1 MFDGASQDF
10 EFGSF
15 RLRTGDGVLLKNG
28 EVVALTPKAFQILI
42 LLVRQ
47 HGKLITKDEI
57 MREVW
62 ADTFVEESSIIRNI
76 SVLRKILLD
85 DASNCYIETFHRRGY
100 RFVAPMR
107 EIAAEM
113 PTEIAVLPFA
123 MLNSD
128 AEYEHL
134 GIGLADTLTTH
145 LSRFREIIVRPTSAV
160 INYAAAP
167 DIFAAGKQLSVQ
179 AVLSG
184 SIQFSR
190 ESLRVNLQFVS
201 IESRRLIW
209 GANID
214 GQLNDIL
221 KVQDEISRQV
231 VKMLLPQ
238 TFEIESDS
246 SVTKQTADSEA
257 YQLYLRGRFYWNKR
271 SPENIQ
277 KAISYLNRTVE
288 KDPHYA
294 LAHAALAD
302 CFLVAAHYD
311 AAVEYSEENRHS
323 NYEQARQAA
332 EKALE
337 IDPTLGEA
345 VTALAHVCF
354 LDEWNF
360 PEAEILYLKAIELK
374 PNYST
379 ARHWYASFLA
389 AFGRFD
395 ESLREM
401 RKALALDFL
410 SPMINRSLG
419 ILLTYAGRYTEAALQ
434 FEATLEIEPY
444 YIPAIYGYAI
454 LHTLQGDFAAARKM
468 LENAAAITPDS
479 RMVLSGKA
487 YIQAAAGQHAETLV
501 LPEEMRSTKIASQIS
516 PVDYATIYNYLGE
529 TEKTFEWLE
538 SAYQER
544 DIEILFLKVY
554 PEFRNLH
561 ADERFVLLA
570 KRIGLDK

>member
-62 ADTFVEESSIIRNI
+62 AETFVEESSIIRNI

-167 DIFAAGKQLSVQ
+167 DIFAVGKQLNVQ

-214 GQLNDIL
+214 GQLSDIL

-231 VKMLLPQ
+231 VKLLLPQ
-238 TFEIESDS
+238 TSENQSKP
-246 SVTKQTADSEA
+246 SVPTQTADSEA

-271 SPENIQ
+271 TDSGIE
-277 KAISYLNRTVE
+277 KAILFFRQAIALDSR
-288 KDPHYA
+288 YA
-294 LAHAALAD
+294 LAYAGLAD
-302 CFLVAAHYD
+302 CFLVQVETDHANRQTLYD
-311 AAVEYSEENRHS
+311 
-323 NYEQARQAA
+323 QAREAA
-332 EKALE
+332 QNALA
-337 IDPTLGEA
+337 IDETLGEA
-345 VTALAHVCF
+345 VASLAHVLF
-354 LDEWNF
+354 FGDWNAR
-360 PEAEILYLKAIELK
+360 EAEILYQKAVEMN
-374 PNYST
+374 PNYAT
-379 ARHWYASFLA
+379 TRHWYGVFLTA
-389 AFGRFD
+389 HGRYD
-395 ESLREM
+395 EAEKQIRTG
-401 RKALALDFL
+401 LALDPL
-410 SPMINRSLG
+410 SLTLNRAVGAVLYYS
-419 ILLTYAGRYTEAALQ
+419 GRFAEAVAQL
-434 FEATLEIEPY
+434 EETLDIEPNFV
-444 YIPAIYGYAI
+444 PALYGLA
-454 LHTLQGDFAAARKM
+454 LLRNH
-468 LENAAAITPDS
+468 
-479 RMVLSGKA
+479 
-487 YIQAAAGQHAETLV
+487 
-501 LPEEMRSTKIASQIS
+501 
-516 PVDYATIYNYLGE
+516 LGE
-529 TEKTFEWLE
+529 TGEALRLMLAAERLAPESSLVKCGLGQIYANAGNRAKAQEYLESLPPIFVPFKRAMIYNFLGETVEMFEWLE
-538 SAYQER
+538 KAVSER
-544 DIEILFLKVY
+544 DVSVLFLNAY
-554 PEFRNLH
+554 PDFRKYH
-561 ADERFVLLA
+561 QDPRFIA
-570 KRIGLDK
+570 FSQKIGLEK